1 MGVNKSA
8 IVIGAT
14 GLVGRHLT
22 QQLLKED
29 YFGQV
34 IVFVRR
40 STGIS
45 HNKLVEHIIDFN
57 NLDTIKGKVNGD
69 VLFSALGTTL
79 KQAGSKN
86 AQYLVDYTFQYE
98 VAKIASD
105 NGVKKYFLVSS
116 SGANSKSRFFYTKMK
131 GELDVAVSGLPFSQI
146 NIFRPSLLL
155 GERTEKRTMEI
166 LGSKIIKLINYLP
179 FLRKY
184 RAIKGEEVARAM
196 INVCKKELHEKVNY
210 FTLDEIFREL

>member
-14 GLVGRHLT
+14 GLVGRYLT
-22 QQLLKED
+22 QQLLEED

-45 HNKLVEHIIDFN
+45 HNKLVEHIIDFK

-86 AQYLVDYTFQYE
+86 AQYLVDYTYQYE

-105 NGVKKYFLVSS
+105 TGVKKYFLVSS
-116 SGANSKSRFFYTKMK
+116 SGANSGSRFFYTRMK
-131 GELDVAVSGLPFSQI
+131 GELDNAVSSLSFSQI

-155 GERTEKRTMEI
+155 GERPEKRTMEI
-166 LGSKIIKLINYLP
+166 IGSKIIKLINYLP

-196 INVCKKELHEKVNY
+196 VNVCKKELHEKVNY
-210 FTLDEIFREL
+210 FSLDEIFREL